1 LSDLWQVGGFFHA
14 NTLVFSTKKTDHHDI
29 AEIWLK
35 VALNTNNSHHVEILQ
50 IVQTFVSV

>member
-1 LSDLWQVGGFFHA
+1 VAFSMQILW
-14 NTLVFSTKKTDHHDI
+14 FSPQKKTDHHDI